1 MFTPGDHFT
10 GDALIHVP
18 LNETLNLSLKEK
30 LIFGRPQKCAWKK
43 AFNEGATKITFKPAA
58 MSARYMSFSR
68 TEKQHSYWK
77 DLFPCTVPYYLG
89 SKSFNVPNLYNYDF
103 KQNKG
108 RVPSEQHSGKF
119 AKWMNGTDGNFLEK
133 KNSKKINPSSWKMIF
148 WKRAI
153 QGKTPQIAF
162 VKSNETKYV
171 FREEFFG
178 KWAIFP
184 R

>member
-119 AKWMNGTDGNFLEK
+119 AKWMNGTDGNFLKKKKFK
-133 KNSKKINPSSWKMIF
+133 KN
-148 WKRAI
+148 
-153 QGKTPQIAF
+153 
-162 VKSNETKYV
+162 
-171 FREEFFG
+171 
-178 KWAIFP
+178 
-184 R
+184 